1 MVKMTMADGNVLE
14 GTPEELK
21 QMFEIF
27 GEKDDEKF
35 NISPA
40 EEITYN
46 GAVYTLVQREAQPGD
61 VVVFTESKKDY
72 VKNGKPYGPVST
84 DGKFLDDY
92 CDLIPVYYENGGRTK
107 TSVKVYAPVAKAEPV
122 VDTELKVGDY
132 VKVTDNKQH
141 GTMQKHGFQIG
152 EIVRVLRIPSETCNK
167 DRIKALAG
175 RKVWFVHVDDFV
187 KATSD
192 EVAEAK
198 WARINR
204 KPNEF
209 KKGDIVKLLNRSGFV
224 NRDIPIGTIAELAGD
239 VNEELTAQFI
249 NKFTNN
255 SNYVVADNLELITP
269 VEQRFDLEGGGDLA

>member
-107 TSVKVYAPVAKAEPV
+107 TSVKVYAPVAKE
-122 VDTELKVGDY
+122 ELKVGDY
-132 VKVTDNKQH
+132 AKVVKE
-141 GTMQKHGFQIG
+141 GTHGFRYGDIIRIYDIVDYGSNRIRG
-152 EIVRVLRIPSETCNK
+152 EYVNGTKISFDYFYTSE
-167 DRIKALAG
+167 L
-175 RKVWFVHVDDFV
+175 VH
-187 KATSD
+187 ATD
-192 EVAEAK
+192 EEVAAAKLTAK
-198 WARINR
+198 WAKIGR

-209 KKGDIVKLLNRSGFV
+209 KKGDIVKLLNRSGLV
-224 NRDIPIGTIAELAGD
+224 SRDIPIGTIGELAGD
-239 VNEELTAQFI
+239 VNEELHAQFI
-249 NKFTNN
+249 NKFTNI

-269 VEQRFDLEGGGDLA
+269 VEQRFDLTDGDLA